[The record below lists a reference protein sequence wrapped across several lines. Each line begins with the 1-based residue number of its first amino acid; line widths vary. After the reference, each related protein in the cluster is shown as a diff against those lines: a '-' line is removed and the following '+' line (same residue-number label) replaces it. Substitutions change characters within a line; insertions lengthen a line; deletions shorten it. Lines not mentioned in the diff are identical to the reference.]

1 MYQDGQF
8 SKCSQKW
15 KFTSISP
22 PPAWSKGIDENRPG
36 NKEIQPNFQT
46 RSSQQHGIFWL
57 AEVCQVQD
65 KVFFYHLWCHFT
77 FTIFGAFVI
86 MSLKPTFAVKVTYK
100 LPRCWGTK
108 FSP

>member
-22 PPAWSKGIDENRPG
+22 PPAWSKEIDEN
-36 NKEIQPNFQT
+36 KELQPDFET
-46 RSSQQHGIFWL
+46 SSSKQSGIFWL

-65 KVFFYHLWCHFT
+65 IKCSFIT
-77 FTIFGAFVI
+77 FGAI
-86 MSLKPTFAVKVTYK
+86 PH
-100 LPRCWGTK
+100 
-108 FSP
+108 SPS